1 MLASKLL
8 SRAVPDVAMCVAMC
22 LLISSANAD
31 ELSER
36 ILPLRE
42 RAVITNEV
50 LRDRLDNLVPQLM
63 RRGGIEAWVI
73 IAREYN
79 EDPVLRTML
88 PATWLNARRRT
99 VLMFIDHGDE
109 RGVERMAIARY
120 DVDDM
125 FAGVWDPEEEPDQW
139 QRIAQIL
146 DEYDPQTIALNFS
159 DTYALAD

>member
-8 SRAVPDVAMCVAMC
+8 SRAVPYVALC

-42 RAVITNEV
+42 RAAITNEV

-99 VLMFIDHGDE
+99 VL
-109 RGVERMAIARY
+109 
-120 DVDDM
+120 
-125 FAGVWDPEEEPDQW
+125 
-139 QRIAQIL
+139 
-146 DEYDPQTIALNFS
+146 
-159 DTYALAD
+159 